1 MYIIFHFCLQIIL
14 NITQCTFNIVFNVNK
29 LRGNFHII
37 LHLWIKILQEKE
49 LSCRESTHLRLKSEN
64 SKQNVSKVKL
74 KVIMYEVYNELV
86 NVLSKCACY
95 FLKHN
100 AKKKS
105 RRKFSS
111 HLHLI

>member
-1 MYIIFHFCLQIIL
+1 MYIIFHFCLHIIL
-14 NITQCTFNIVFNVNK
+14 NITQCTFNIVFNVK
-29 LRGNFHII
+29 KWRAFHII

-74 KVIMYEVYNELV
+74 KVIMYEVNELV
-86 NVLSKCACY
+86 TLNVLSKCACY